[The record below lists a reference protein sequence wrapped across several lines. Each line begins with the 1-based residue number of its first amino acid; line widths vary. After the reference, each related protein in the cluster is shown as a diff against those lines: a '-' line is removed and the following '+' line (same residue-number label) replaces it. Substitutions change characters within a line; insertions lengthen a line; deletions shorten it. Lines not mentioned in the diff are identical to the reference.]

1 MSGCTDFGHVIQ
13 NADLVRSTHFD
24 TNALALSS
32 VGFSVLQSR
41 IESFS
46 INRYKLAVERS
57 RNQVHRIIEL
67 LKNPSLHATFLE
79 GNAPPLSAM
88 LAPALGESLTRWEE
102 LGSGF
107 SGHGF
112 DDRDKERFLPD
123 PNPPSTEEI
132 STQTYAEWFKERRAS
147 VVHNASE
154 RLSNIRARLFRWRL
168 HMREVEKEEIIHPPA
183 KSNTAPK
190 QANSG
195 TQPHHVPAD
204 EPSRDSNKKEE
215 SAEPEIRKSKSWV
228 WQWTRHN

>member
-1 MSGCTDFGHVIQ
+1 MIQSDCLTDNFTFS
-13 NADLVRSTHFD
+13 STHFD

-57 RNQVHRIIEL
+57 RNQVHRIIDL
-67 LKNPSLHATFLE
+67 LKNSNLHAALLQ
-79 GNAPPLSAM
+79 GIAPPLSAM

-123 PNPPSTEEI
+123 PNPPEAAVVAGQS
-132 STQTYAEWFKERRAS
+132 YADWFREKRATA
-147 VVHNASE
+147 VHNASE
-154 RLSNIRARLFRWRL
+154 RLSSMRARLFRWRL
-168 HMREVEKEEIIHPPA
+168 HMREVEKEEVIHSPA
-183 KSNTAPK
+183 RSPAPSTTL
-190 QANSG
+190 QGDPISHAANQGANAQQYDAESR
-195 TQPHHVPAD
+195 QPEV
-204 EPSRDSNKKEE
+204 
-215 SAEPEIRKSKSWV
+215 RKSKSWV
-228 WQWTRHN
+228 WQWTRHG